1 MKFSRKR
8 RKKHK
13 RESGHKVHANVRV
26 LSLLCFL
33 RLLRLNSKEA
43 FNSREDAGGRVG
55 AGGGVLG
62 LGGEALA
69 ALGHDETQGFDEV
82 RVCVKYPLHRRV
94 ADFEDLSFFERKNVC
109 RPRLACK

>member
-13 RESGHKVHANVRV
+13 RESTLTFAWTLWP

-55 AGGGVLG
+55 VGGGVLG

-82 RVCVKYPLHRRV
+82 RVCVKHPLHRRV
-94 ADFEDLSFFERKNVC
+94 ADFEDLSFFERKNVR